1 MSEMLADLEL
11 DVHPSCKCDFDT
23 LIFCFCAESTRCRAG
38 SPDGNRRGSGRRRL
52 RPWLAVWW

>member
-1 MSEMLADLEL
+1 MSEILADLEL
-11 DVHPSCKCDFDT
+11 NVHPSCKCDFDT
-23 LIFCFCAESTRCRAG
+23 LMSCFCAESARRRAG